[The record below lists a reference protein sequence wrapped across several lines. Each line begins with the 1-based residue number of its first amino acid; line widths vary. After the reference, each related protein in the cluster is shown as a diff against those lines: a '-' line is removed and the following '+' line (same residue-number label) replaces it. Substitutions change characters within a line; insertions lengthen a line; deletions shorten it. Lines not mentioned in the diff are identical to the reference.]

1 MKTLLSRKRANI
13 SIDPALNHSQA
24 LFRESFSARRI
35 AVRSV
40 KDAVKDRNK
49 MANGHGGED
58 YYKTARAE
66 KKGRL
71 RDFAIHV
78 TSPSCRVLSH
88 APLGFINVR
97 HNSAMYIYIHTFFF
111 SSCAINRRGRIFLH
125 YFSSSCI
132 PEDCYCQ
139 SVDRCPHRGEHVY
152 ACKTLLYHIFSFTL
166 LFCFLIFFFSFLLL
180 FRNRWNIKFSIRSQR
195 SSSFSFFSFFFK
207 E

>member
-1 MKTLLSRKRANI
+1 MATAVKIIIKRRERKR
-13 SIDPALNHSQA
+13 
-24 LFRESFSARRI
+24 
-35 AVRSV
+35 
-40 KDAVKDRNK
+40 KDAY
-49 MANGHGGED
+49 AI
-58 YYKTARAE
+58 
-66 KKGRL
+66 L
-71 RDFAIHV
+71 RS
-78 TSPSCRVLSH
+78 TSHHHRVECFRTLPWVS
-88 APLGFINVR
+88 LTCVITLR
-97 HNSAMYIYIHTFFF
+97 CIYIYIHTFFF

>member
-1 MKTLLSRKRANI
+1 
-13 SIDPALNHSQA
+13 
-24 LFRESFSARRI
+24 
-35 AVRSV
+35 
-40 KDAVKDRNK
+40 

-180 FRNRWNIKFSIRSQR
+180 FRNRWNIKFSIRSEVPLFLFFLFFLKNKSYEAIKLKER
-195 SSSFSFFSFFFK
+195 TFGLRFSQVFWQFCRERFFFSQEKHLFSIAM
-207 E
+207 

>member
-1 MKTLLSRKRANI
+1 MKTLLSWKRATLR
-13 SIDPALNHSQA
+13 SILRWIIPKRCFA
-24 LFRESFSARRI
+24 SFSARRI

-78 TSPSCRVLSH
+78 TPSCRVLSH

-97 HNSAMYIYIHTFFF
+97 HNSAMYIYIYFFF
-111 SSCAINRRGRIFLH
+111 LFVRYKSPWKNIFPLFLLFLH
-125 YFSSSCI
+125 SRGLLLLIGWSL
-132 PEDCYCQ
+132 P
-139 SVDRCPHRGEHVY
+139 PHRGEHVY
-152 ACKTLLYHIFSFTL
+152 ACKTLYHIFSFTL
-166 LFCFLIFFFSFLLL
+166 LFCFLIFFF
-180 FRNRWNIKFSIRSQR
+180 
-195 SSSFSFFSFFFK
+195 FFVFVSK
-207 E
+207 WMEY